1 MKRRQSIILTK
12 YMFKGFLLPFACALL
27 GFAALFLLNNFFDD
41 ISDFMSA
48 KVPIGTTIRFFL
60 LKQPANLTN
69 VIPISVLLAAS
80 FMTLMM
86 GRHNE
91 LTALRAA
98 GLSLGACMT
107 PVWCMAVLASL
118 TVFAIN
124 ESWGPACAKQA
135 EQIDHQLI
143 HTKRKEGPVS
153 FHHPVEKRDWS
164 FSKLSPNGVGENL
177 ILRQAPNNGN
187 NGWLI
192 TAKTTQFRNGEW
204 LLQDGFLQED
214 DGNGGKKHTAFQER
228 TLLLS
233 EKPADILAH
242 AKNWELATIR
252 ELLVLLKS
260 DILSDSASRA
270 TLRTLIWHR
279 LFFPLAAVIAA
290 LFGVS
295 LTIATDRTGLM
306 KGFASA
312 VFLLVFYYLVAQFF
326 LVLGKNG
333 YRPPV
338 LAGAFPAVAFLVAA
352 ITVAWRKQ

>member
-41 ISDFMSA
+41 ISDFMNA
-48 KVPIGTTIRFFL
+48 QVPIGTTIRYFL

-69 VIPISVLLAAS
+69 VIPISALLAAS

-98 GLSLGACMT
+98 GLSLGACMI
-107 PVWCMAVLASL
+107 PVWCLAVVASL

-135 EQIDHQLI
+135 EQIDRLMI
-143 HTKRKEGPVS
+143 HTKRKEGQVS
-153 FHHPVEKRDWS
+153 FHHPVENRDWS
-164 FSKLSPNGVGENL
+164 FSKLAPDGTGENL
-177 ILRQAPNNGN
+177 ILRQAPRNGQK
-187 NGWLI
+187 GWLL
-192 TAKTTQFRNGEW
+192 TAKNTRFQDGEW
-204 LLQDGFLQED
+204 ILNNGFLQEE
-214 DGNGGKKHTAFQER
+214 GENGKIIHTTFEER
-228 TLLLS
+228 RLTIS
-233 EKPADILAH
+233 ETPADILAH
-242 AKNWELATIR
+242 SKNWELATIR

-260 DILSDSASRA
+260 DILSDANSRA

-279 LFFPLAAVIAA
+279 LFFPLAAIIAA

-295 LTIATDRTGLM
+295 LTIATDRSGLM

-333 YRPPV
+333 YLPPF
-338 LAGAFPAVAFLVAA
+338 LAGAFPALAFLAAA
-352 ITVAWRKQ
+352 ITVVWRKQ